1 MTKLK
6 RSMDYK
12 LFWSKESIS
21 NLESILSYLGSEWTD
36 RELTNFKSKL
46 SKQLE
51 LIQKN
56 PRLFPISDV
65 QPRLRK
71 AVLSKQT
78 TIFYE
83 IKDYEIRITYLF
95 NNRMDIARIK

>member
-1 MTKLK
+1 
-6 RSMDYK
+6 MDYK

-21 NLESILSYLGSEWTD
+21 NLDSILAYLESEWTN
-36 RELTNFKSKL
+36 REIANFKRKL

-51 LIQKN
+51 LIEKN
-56 PRLFPISDV
+56 PRLFPVSDV

-83 IKDYEIRITYLF
+83 
-95 NNRMDIARIK
+95 

>member
-1 MTKLK
+1 
-6 RSMDYK
+6 MDYK

-21 NLESILSYLGSEWTD
+21 NLESILSYLESEWTD
-36 RELTNFKSKL
+36 KEIDNFKRKF

-51 LIQKN
+51 LIEKN

-78 TIFYE
+78 TIFSGTISAMNEQIGRLWRKKY
-83 IKDYEIRITYLF
+83 
-95 NNRMDIARIK
+95 

>member
-1 MTKLK
+1 
-6 RSMDYK
+6 MDYK

-21 NLESILSYLGSEWTD
+21 NLESILSYLESEWTD
-36 RELTNFKSKL
+36 KEIDNFKRKL

-51 LIQKN
+51 LIEKN

-83 IKDYEIRITYLF
+83 LKEYEIHIAYLF
-95 NNRMDIARIK
+95 SNRMDIVRIK